1 MSAAAVMMRDFTY
14 CHPRDVLQDV
24 LSIMKERG
32 FVHIPIIDQDSGPSA
47 APLTRTDILIC
58 RRPRLAIGAEAPH
71 KGSVWLRIWI

>member
-47 APLTRTDILIC
+47 A
-58 RRPRLAIGAEAPH
+58 AINAD
-71 KGSVWLRIWI
+71 

>member
-32 FVHIPIIDQDSGPSA
+32 FVQIPIIDQDSGPSA
-47 APLTRTDILIC
+47 APLRGLTFSYVDAPVWQLVQK
-58 RRPRLAIGAEAPH
+58 RPTSKAMFG
-71 KGSVWLRIWI
+71 